1 MIHRRR
7 FLTLFAAAL
16 FAATLNAHP
25 ALAQSLNKL
34 RSAGVVGEKFNG
46 LAVVRDAGASAK
58 VRKTVEDVNK
68 KRRQIYA
75 KRAAE
80 QGVPA
85 DQVGRKACP
94 PTRSA
99 GFTRSKFFKKRQREH
114 GSRARTAAG
123 PKSRSEN
130 PDDRAFA

>member
-1 MIHRRR
+1 MHMIHRRR

-16 FAATLNAHP
+16 FAVTLNAHP

-46 LAVVRDAGASAK
+46 LAVVRDAGASAQI
-58 VRKTVEDVNK
+58 RKTVEDVNK

-85 DQVGRKACP
+85 DQVGRVYAKQIFQKA
-94 PTRSA
+94 
-99 GFTRSKFFKKRQREH
+99 
-114 GSRARTAAG
+114 
-123 PKSRSEN
+123 PKGTWFQGEN
-130 PDDRAFA
+130 GRWTQK

>member
-16 FAATLNAHP
+16 FAATLTAHP

-85 DQVGRKACP
+85 DQVGRVYAKQIFQKA
-94 PTRSA
+94 
-99 GFTRSKFFKKRQREH
+99 
-114 GSRARTAAG
+114 
-123 PKSRSEN
+123 PKGTWFQGEN
-130 PDDRAFA
+130 GRWTQK

>member
-46 LAVVRDAGASAK
+46 LAVVRDASASAK

-85 DQVGRKACP
+85 DQVGRVYAKQIFQKA
-94 PTRSA
+94 
-99 GFTRSKFFKKRQREH
+99 
-114 GSRARTAAG
+114 
-123 PKSRSEN
+123 PKGTWFQGEN
-130 PDDRAFA
+130 GRWTQK